1 MEYPSIFSPLTVK
14 SMTVKNRIAMLPM
27 GSNMGGEFGNI
38 TDDHIRYYEQRAK
51 GGTGLIIVENACVYK
66 QGLNGT
72 TQIRIDKDRYIPGFS
87 RLVERIHSYGACAS
101 LQINHAGAGAIP
113 ERTGME
119 SLSASCE
126 PNKAGGPIPRPMTKD
141 EIMHA
146 VKCFGDA
153 AARAVAA
160 GFDAVEVHCGHSYLI
175 SQFTSPIYNK
185 RDDEFGGSIENRARM
200 GRLVLQEVRRRVGK
214 NFPVGIRITSDD
226 MVAGGNT
233 FKDTLEI
240 LKYWDEYVDVYNVSI
255 ALNCTIQY
263 QLDLMHFEDG
273 WRTGYAK
280 KVKETFGKPVIAM
293 GNIRT
298 PELAEK
304 LIHDGVTD
312 FIGMGRGLIAEPQW
326 VNKVASGREDCL
338 RKCIS
343 CNIGCIGNRLANN
356 VGIHCTINPDLIHN
370 DEYKEKKVS
379 RPTNVVV
386 VGGGTAGLEA
396 VCTAA
401 EVGCTSFLLE
411 KSAELG
417 GLARKISTFPE
428 KSRIRQFVDYQTHRA
443 AGLHNLFVFTEADC
457 SVEAVKKL
465 HPDVV
470 INATG
475 SAPLLPPIKG
485 LKERVDAENGK
496 VLTALYIIAHMD
508 EFTAMDLTGK
518 NVTVVG
524 GGLVGVDVAEFFAR
538 RNAKV
543 TMVEMA
549 DEIGRELDP
558 INRCAF
564 KELAEQK
571 NIRLLTGTKLLEVK
585 DGSFIVDTGAETQEL
600 DFDYGMVCMGMA
612 PVRTLDEPL
621 REYCLENG
629 IEYAN
634 IGDSKKTRK
643 IINGVQ
649 EGRNVLKI
657 LEKME
662 ILH

>member
-240 LKYWDEYVDVYNVSI
+240 LKYWDEYVDVYNVSL
-255 ALNCTIQY
+255 ALNCTYSISS
-263 QLDLMHFEDG
+263 
-273 WRTGYAK
+273 TSC
-280 KVKETFGKPVIAM
+280 T
-293 GNIRT
+293 
-298 PELAEK
+298 
-304 LIHDGVTD
+304 
-312 FIGMGRGLIAEPQW
+312 
-326 VNKVASGREDCL
+326 L
-338 RKCIS
+338 R
-343 CNIGCIGNRLANN
+343 
-356 VGIHCTINPDLIHN
+356 
-370 DEYKEKKVS
+370 
-379 RPTNVVV
+379 
-386 VGGGTAGLEA
+386 TAGA
-396 VCTAA
+396 
-401 EVGCTSFLLE
+401 
-411 KSAELG
+411 
-417 GLARKISTFPE
+417 
-428 KSRIRQFVDYQTHRA
+428 
-443 AGLHNLFVFTEADC
+443 
-457 SVEAVKKL
+457 
-465 HPDVV
+465 PD
-470 INATG
+470 
-475 SAPLLPPIKG
+475 
-485 LKERVDAENGK
+485 
-496 VLTALYIIAHMD
+496 M
-508 EFTAMDLTGK
+508 
-518 NVTVVG
+518 
-524 GGLVGVDVAEFFAR
+524 R
-538 RNAKV
+538 R
-543 TMVEMA
+543 
-549 DEIGRELDP
+549 R
-558 INRCAF
+558 
-564 KELAEQK
+564 
-571 NIRLLTGTKLLEVK
+571 
-585 DGSFIVDTGAETQEL
+585 
-600 DFDYGMVCMGMA
+600 
-612 PVRTLDEPL
+612 
-621 REYCLENG
+621 
-629 IEYAN
+629 
-634 IGDSKKTRK
+634 
-643 IINGVQ
+643 
-649 EGRNVLKI
+649 
-657 LEKME
+657 
-662 ILH
+662 